1 MKLRFNTK
9 TQAKEHV
16 IFFFCF
22 CFTTYNYPS
31 MNGNDLNFN
40 DVELEKERKALNY
53 RDKLKQCK
61 KTHYKNE
68 KPFNLFNGFEWRM
81 L

>member
-1 MKLRFNTK
+1 
-9 TQAKEHV
+9 
-16 IFFFCF
+16 
-22 CFTTYNYPS
+22 

-61 KTHYKNE
+61 KKTHSTKMRNLSTCLTGSNGE
-68 KPFNLFNGFEWRM
+68 CCDFCKRWPFQ
-81 L
+81 

>member
-1 MKLRFNTK
+1 
-9 TQAKEHV
+9 
-16 IFFFCF
+16 
-22 CFTTYNYPS
+22 

-61 KTHYKNE
+61 KNTQHKNE